1 MRRRDLVEGEQYIVR
16 DSYLGGPYIVT
27 LLKKGRFRALCYWTT
42 FDIDEGYEYPVCG
55 WKPLR
60 KLLMSSGEY
69 FNRLSGSYGGS
80 YEGN

>member
-1 MRRRDLVEGEQYIVR
+1 MLRRKDLVEGEQYIVK
-16 DSYLGGPYIVT
+16 DPWSDDLYIVT
-27 LLKKGRFRALCYWTT
+27 LLKKGRFKALCYWTA

-60 KLLMSSGEY
+60 RLLMSSGEY
-69 FNRLSGSYGGS
+69 FNRLGGS